1 MGGSGAGRV
10 FEAMKELTGR
20 EPLATLALTDGE
32 VDAAAR
38 AKFDAFV
45 REVRWGSPRHGRAR
59 AGAAHA
65 AA

>member
-1 MGGSGAGRV
+1 
-10 FEAMKELTGR
+10 MKELTGR
-20 EPLATLALTDGE
+20 EPLATLAMTDRE
-32 VDAAAR
+32 VDAHSR

-45 REVRWGSPRHGRAR
+45 RELRAGAPARGRVH

>member
-1 MGGSGAGRV
+1 
-10 FEAMKELTGR
+10 MKELTGR
-20 EPLATLALTDGE
+20 EPLATLALTDSE
-32 VDAAAR
+32 VDAASR

-45 REVRWGSPRHGRAR
+45 REVRWGSPRRGRAH